1 MTNMAEAN
9 GAQGFMRRY
18 RLLILIAVPAV
29 LLGAIA
35 WFMLTA
41 GRYQETDNAYVQSAR
56 VPISTSTTGR
66 VIQML
71 IKENDQVKAGQ
82 VIFLLD
88 RANPQ
93 ADFEKSQAVL
103 AASKARVDA
112 LKAMLGA
119 RMAAQTSADEA
130 VVFAKKEQARARL
143 LANDGIASRQNV
155 EAADHAVD
163 AAISAQASARQGF
176 AIALADLGG
185 RPDIA
190 VDDHPAVREAAAL
203 LERSR
208 LALSYTEVI
217 APQSGIV
224 TKVDQIQ
231 PGSFVAIGQTLFWL
245 IAGDPWIDAN
255 FKESQIAK
263 MRPGQSATVRFD
275 AYPGKVFQARVASF
289 SPGTGAVFSALPPQ
303 NATGNW
309 VKVVQRIPVRLTLI
323 NTPPGYLIGAGM
335 SATVKVDTQSNA
347 DNAKAKVAP

>member
-66 VIQML
+66 VVKML

-88 RANPQ
+88 RANPL
-93 ADFEKSQAVL
+93 ADFDRSQAVL
-103 AASKARVDA
+103 AAAKTRVDA
-112 LKAMLGA
+112 LKAMLGS

-130 VVFAKKEQARARL
+130 LVFAKKEQARARL
-143 LANDGIASRQNV
+143 LATDGIASRQNV

-163 AAISAQASARQGF
+163 AAISAQASARQGV
-176 AIALADLGG
+176 AVALADLGG
-185 RPDIA
+185 RPDMA

-203 LERSR
+203 LVRSR

-245 IAGDPWIDAN
+245 MAGDPWIDAN

-275 AYPGKVFQARVASF
+275 AYPGKVFEARVASF

-335 SATVKVDTQSNA
+335 SATVKVDTQSSA
-347 DNAKAKVAP
+347 DPAKPKVAS

>member
-1 MTNMAEAN
+1 MTNMAEEN
-9 GAQGFMRRY
+9 GAQGLMRRY
-18 RLLILIAVPAV
+18 RLLILIALPAA
-29 LLGAIA
+29 LLGVIA
-35 WFMLTA
+35 WFMLTS

-66 VIQML
+66 VVDML
-71 IKENDQVKAGQ
+71 VRENDQVKAGQ

-103 AASKARVDA
+103 ASANTRVEA
-112 LKAMLGA
+112 LKATLGA
-119 RMAAQTSADEA
+119 RVAVQTSADEA

-143 LANDGIASRQNV
+143 LATDGIASRQNV
-155 EAADHAVD
+155 EVADHAVD
-163 AAISAQASARQGF
+163 AAISAQASARQGV
-176 AIALADLGG
+176 AVALADLGG
-185 RPDIA
+185 RPDMAIA
-190 VDDHPAVREAAAL
+190 DHPAVREAAAL

-208 LALSYTEVI
+208 LALSYTQVI

-231 PGSFVAIGQTLFWL
+231 RGSFVSIGQTLFWL

-275 AYPGKVFQARVASF
+275 AYPGKVFQARVSSF

-309 VKVVQRIPVRLTLI
+309 VKVVQRIPVRLVLI
-323 NTPPGYLIGAGM
+323 NTPAGYLIGAGM
-335 SATVKVDTQSNA
+335 SATVKVDTQA
-347 DNAKAKVAP
+347 EAATAKAKVAP

>member
-66 VIQML
+66 VVKML

-88 RANPQ
+88 RANPL
-93 ADFEKSQAVL
+93 ADFDRSQAVL
-103 AASKARVDA
+103 AAAKTRVDA
-112 LKAMLGA
+112 LKAMLGS

-130 VVFAKKEQARARL
+130 LVFAKKEQARARL
-143 LANDGIASRQNV
+143 LATDGVASRQNV

-163 AAISAQASARQGF
+163 AAISAQASARQGV
-176 AIALADLGG
+176 AVALADLGG
-185 RPDIA
+185 RPDMA

-203 LERSR
+203 LVRSR

-245 IAGDPWIDAN
+245 MAGDPWIDAN

-275 AYPGKVFQARVASF
+275 AYPGKVFEARVASF

-335 SATVKVDTQSNA
+335 SATVKVDTQSSA
-347 DNAKAKVAP
+347 DPAKPKVAS

>member
-1 MTNMAEAN
+1 
-9 GAQGFMRRY
+9 
-18 RLLILIAVPAV
+18 
-29 LLGAIA
+29 
-35 WFMLTA
+35 
-41 GRYQETDNAYVQSAR
+41 
-56 VPISTSTTGR
+56 
-66 VIQML
+66 
-71 IKENDQVKAGQ
+71 
-82 VIFLLD
+82 
-88 RANPQ
+88 
-93 ADFEKSQAVL
+93 
-103 AASKARVDA
+103 
-112 LKAMLGA
+112 
-119 RMAAQTSADEA
+119 
-130 VVFAKKEQARARL
+130 
-143 LANDGIASRQNV
+143 
-155 EAADHAVD
+155 
-163 AAISAQASARQGF
+163 
-176 AIALADLGG
+176 
-185 RPDIA
+185 
-190 VDDHPAVREAAAL
+190 VREAAAL

-335 SATVKVDTQSNA
+335 SATVKVNTQSNA

>member
-66 VIQML
+66 VVKML

-93 ADFEKSQAVL
+93 ADFDRSQAVL
-103 AASKARVDA
+103 AAAKTRVDA
-112 LKAMLGA
+112 LKAMLGS

-130 VVFAKKEQARARL
+130 LVFAKKEQARARL
-143 LANDGIASRQNV
+143 LATDGIASRQNV

-163 AAISAQASARQGF
+163 AAISAQASARQGV
-176 AIALADLGG
+176 AVALADLGG
-185 RPDIA
+185 RPDMA

-203 LERSR
+203 LVRSR

-245 IAGDPWIDAN
+245 MAGDPWIDAN
-255 FKESQIAK
+255 FKESQISK

-275 AYPGKVFQARVASF
+275 AYPGKVFEARVASF

-335 SATVKVDTQSNA
+335 SATVKVDTQSSA
-347 DNAKAKVAP
+347 DPAKPKVAS

>member
-1 MTNMAEAN
+1 MTNTAEAN

-18 RLLILIAVPAV
+18 RLLILIAVPAA
-29 LLGAIA
+29 LLGAIG

-66 VIQML
+66 VVKML
-71 IKENDQVKAGQ
+71 IKENDPVKAGQ

-93 ADFEKSQAVL
+93 ADFDRSQAVL
-103 AASKARVDA
+103 AAAKTRVEA
-112 LKAMLGA
+112 LKATLGA

-163 AAISAQASARQGF
+163 AAIAAQASARQGV
-176 AIALADLGG
+176 AVALADLGG

-203 LERSR
+203 MERSR
-208 LALSYTEVI
+208 LALSYTQVI
-217 APQSGIV
+217 APETGIV

-231 PGSFVAIGQTLFWL
+231 RGSFVSVGQTLFWL
-245 IAGDPWIDAN
+245 IAGEPWIDAN

-309 VKVVQRIPVRLTLI
+309 VKVVQRIPVRLVLI

-335 SATVKVDTQSNA
+335 SATVKVDTQSEPA
-347 DNAKAKVAP
+347 PAKPKVAP